1 MWRRYL
7 TLVRR
12 DIRRDLEEEVEFH
25 IEARARELVNDGWP
39 EAAARI
45 EARRLFGEP
54 EPIVSECQKIDA
66 RVEQR
71 RKMFG
76 WLHDLAADVRF
87 SFRQFRRHPRF
98 WSVIVLTLIVGI
110 SASTTIYAVVDG
122 ILLQP
127 LPYRE
132 PDRLVHVMNGA
143 WKGIS
148 YHLSERVESIDL
160 GGYSGSPEV
169 TLSTPDGPVRIAT
182 ATVSPSFFQV
192 LGVAPAIGRT
202 FSAEEARPGSPAV
215 TGSDTWRTHG
225 VVVLSNS
232 LWQSYFGGDTEAIG
246 RSIRIDGSPH
256 SVIGIMPPDFNF
268 PSRDTAL
275 WFPMSIEPSDNLTMW
290 SANAWSIVGR
300 LRPSVTLDSA
310 RREIHSVIPTIA
322 DQLPF
327 YLEMSE
333 DEMRERY
340 VTRVPVRPLHE
351 QVIGDVRT
359 ELVVLLAA
367 IGAVFLILCV
377 NVANLLVARGLGRYR
392 ELSTRATLGA
402 RRGRLI
408 RQLLV
413 ENVTVSVVG
422 GFAGILAAYALLQA
436 VVAFLPADLP
446 RIEEVRLD
454 LRVFAFAL
462 VVSLGVGLVFGLLP
476 AIRATRL
483 SGPQQTRVGG
493 GLGAAPRESRISGI
507 LVSVELAL
515 ALVLVV
521 AAALLIQ
528 SLWNLSQVE
537 TGFRPEGLISAR
549 IAGPDAI
556 NDELLTR
563 LSATPGITSAAIG
576 TSVPFGNFGFGI
588 GFGIEGRGDA
598 DDTPIAADVGV
609 AVTPDYLSTLGIP
622 LVQGRAFED
631 ADRSDTLPVVLVS
644 ESLARAHWGDASPIG
659 SRIRLPEVTIWRTII
674 GVVGNVKWSDLSDAD
689 SHVFYLPLSQHDAFS
704 NLRRVIV
711 HTDLDAEIMSGTLR
725 TIVQSLDPDTA
736 LSDIRTSNA
745 RIAGSIARPR
755 FAAYLLGGFALL
767 ALFLAGIGIYG
778 VLMYAMNRR
787 MPEMGV
793 RLALGAT
800 NRDVFGLLLKHGLR
814 LTLIGIAIGI
824 PLALA
829 AARLLTSL
837 LFGVEPADPRVLSLV
852 VATLLLIGLAVS
864 YAPARKAGGI
874 DPMVALRH
882 E

>member
-1 MWRRYL
+1 
-7 TLVRR
+7 
-12 DIRRDLEEEVEFH
+12 
-25 IEARARELVNDGWP
+25 
-39 EAAARI
+39 
-45 EARRLFGEP
+45 
-54 EPIVSECQKIDA
+54 
-66 RVEQR
+66 
-71 RKMFG
+71 
-76 WLHDLAADVRF
+76 
-87 SFRQFRRHPRF
+87 
-98 WSVIVLTLIVGI
+98 
-110 SASTTIYAVVDG
+110 
-122 ILLQP
+122 
-127 LPYRE
+127 
-132 PDRLVHVMNGA
+132 
-143 WKGIS
+143 
-148 YHLSERVESIDL
+148 
-160 GGYSGSPEV
+160 
-169 TLSTPDGPVRIAT
+169 
-182 ATVSPSFFQV
+182 V
-192 LGVAPAIGRT
+192 LGVAAALGRT
-202 FSAEEARPGSPAV
+202 FSAEEARPGNPAV
-215 TGSDTWRTHG
+215 TGSDPWRTHG
-225 VVVLSNS
+225 VVVLSNR
-232 LWQSYFGGDTEAIG
+232 LWQSYFGGDTEAVG
-246 RSIRIDGSPH
+246 RSIRIDGMPH
-256 SVIGIMPPDFNF
+256 TVIGVMPRGFNF

-275 WFPMSIEPSDNLTMW
+275 WFPMSIDPSDNLTMW

-300 LRPSVTLDSA
+300 LRHGTPLDFA
-310 RREIHSVIPTIA
+310 RREIHAIIPTIA

-327 YLEMSE
+327 YLEMR
-333 DEMRERY
+333 DDY

-359 ELVVLLAA
+359 QLVVLLAA
-367 IGAVFLILCV
+367 IGAVLLILCV
-377 NVANLLVARGLGRYR
+377 NIANLLVGRGLGRYR

-446 RIEEVRLD
+446 RIEEVRLN
-454 LRVFAFAL
+454 LRVLAFAL

-549 IAGPDAI
+549 VAGPDAI

-576 TSVPFGNFGFGI
+576 TSVPFGNFGFGL
-588 GFGIEGRGDA
+588 GFGIEGRGEA
-598 DDTPIAADVGV
+598 DDTPMAADVGV

-622 LVQGRAFED
+622 LVEGRALED
-631 ADRSDTLPVVLVS
+631 ADRSDTLPVALVS
-644 ESLARAHWGDASPIG
+644 ESLARAYWGDTSPIG
-659 SRIRLPEVTIWRTII
+659 SRIRLPEAPIWRTIV
-674 GVVGNVKWSDLSDAD
+674 GVVGDVKWSDLSDAD
-689 SHVFYLPLSQHDAFS
+689 SHVLYLPLSQHDAFS

-711 HTDLDAEIMSGTLR
+711 HTDLDPEIMSGTLR

-736 LSDIRTSNA
+736 LSDIHTSNA

-755 FAAYLLGGFALL
+755 FAAYVLGGFALL

-778 VLMYAMNRR
+778 VLTYAMNRR
-787 MPEMGV
+787 IPEMGV

-800 NRDVFGLLLKHGLR
+800 DRDVFGLLLKHGLR
-814 LTLIGIAIGI
+814 LTLMGIAIGV
-824 PLALA
+824 PLTLA
-829 AARLLTSL
+829 ATRFLTSL
-837 LFGVEPADPRVLSLV
+837 LFGVEPADARILSIV
-852 VATLLLIGLAVS
+852 VVILFLIGLAVS
-864 YAPARKAGGI
+864 YGPARRAGKI
-874 DPMVALRH
+874 DPMVALRR